1 VSYIRFEL
9 LAIRMAAQVIA
20 RWRLQY
26 GDRVAR
32 AMVVEHASGVHGDIG
47 PVFRAA
53 YLTGF
58 GL

>member
-9 LAIRMAAQVIA
+9 LAIRMAAQTIA
-20 RWRLQY
+20 RWRSQY

-32 AMVVEHASGVHGDIG
+32 TMVVEHASGVHGDIG

-53 YLTGF
+53 YLTAF